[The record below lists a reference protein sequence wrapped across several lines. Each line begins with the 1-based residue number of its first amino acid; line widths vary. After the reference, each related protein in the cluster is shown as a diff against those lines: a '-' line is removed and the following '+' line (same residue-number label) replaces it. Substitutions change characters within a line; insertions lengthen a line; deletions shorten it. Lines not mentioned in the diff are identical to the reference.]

1 MPTVDF
7 AYQHREEGACA
18 RVNQEVFDRVRTLM
32 ADIFSV
38 SVDQLTA
45 ASSPDNI
52 ETWDSIQHL
61 NLVMALE
68 QEFGVQFSPE
78 EIEQLLSAELIAA
91 LVEEKKKEIG
101 VA

>member
-1 MPTVDF
+1 
-7 AYQHREEGACA
+7 
-18 RVNQEVFDRVRTLM
+18 VNPEILDRVRQMM
-32 ADIFSV
+32 ADIFGV
-38 SVDQLTA
+38 PVDQLTP
-45 ASSPDNI
+45 ASSPDNV

-78 EIEQLLSAELIAA
+78 EIEQLLSVELVAS

>member
-1 MPTVDF
+1 M
-7 AYQHREEGACA
+7 
-18 RVNQEVFDRVRTLM
+18 M
-32 ADIFSV
+32 ADIFGV
-38 SVDQLTA
+38 PADQLTA
-45 ASSPDNI
+45 ESSPDNV

-78 EIEQLLSAELIAA
+78 EIEQLLSVELVAS

>member
-1 MPTVDF
+1 MNP
-7 AYQHREEGACA
+7 EIL
-18 RVNQEVFDRVRTLM
+18 DRVRQMM
-32 ADIFSV
+32 ADIFGV
-38 SVDQLTA
+38 PVDQLTP
-45 ASSPDNI
+45 ASSPDNV

-78 EIEQLLSAELIAA
+78 EIEQLLSVELVAS

>member
-1 MPTVDF
+1 
-7 AYQHREEGACA
+7 
-18 RVNQEVFDRVRTLM
+18 VNQEVFDRVRTLM

-38 SVDQLTA
+38 PADQLTA

-78 EIEQLLSAELIAA
+78 EIEQLLSVELAAA